1 MKKFPKIAAV
11 ISGLISL
18 FCIIVAVIYSG
29 DVSQAETYKEY
40 DMINYEGKLYEK
52 NTLLSELKSNRNTA
66 IIVSIIFLIITVLL
80 IVYIINKKKKAA
92 LAGAGNGMAS
102 TMGTSA
108 GFCMKCGNARSGNEQ
123 FCSKCGNKF

>member
-1 MKKFPKIAAV
+1 MKKFPIIATV

-92 LAGAGNGMAS
+92 LAGAGNAMPSAMGAS
-102 TMGTSA
+102 A
-108 GFCMKCGNARSGNEQ
+108 AFCPKCGSARVSNTA
-123 FCSKCGNKF
+123 FCNNCGNKF